1 MIMNNNSYNPNDDIA
16 YISTSILG
24 LAFVLGIENGRD
36 EKIIFDDIINETR
49 KRFKYKA
56 ANPGPESESIQGAYD
71 VIKKHHLYITRAAR
85 RNWNSI
91 QIARYAAE
99 NE

>member
-1 MIMNNNSYNPNDDIA
+1 MNKNSYNPTDDIA
-16 YISTSILG
+16 YLSTSILG
-24 LAFVLGIENGRD
+24 LAFVLGIEIEQDG
-36 EKIIFDDIINETR
+36 KIVFDDLINETR
-49 KRFKYKA
+49 RRFKYKPT
-56 ANPGPESESIQGAYD
+56 NPGPEPELIQGAYD
-71 VIKKHHLYITRAAR
+71 AIKKHHLYITRAAR